1 VEKNERA
8 VEARRCQL
16 RSWQSS
22 TLAKPITLIVNW
34 TAGLKK

>member
-1 VEKNERA
+1 VETNERA
-8 VEARRCQL
+8 IEGRPHQL

-22 TLAKPITLIVNW
+22 TLAKPITVIVNW